1 MDKTLKD
8 LNYAIKNAIDNNE
21 IFLRDELELFLKY
34 KLVLILDII
43 NHNNKISMKNDL
55 GEFVFF
61 TNKI

>member
-8 LNYAIKNAIDNNE
+8 LNHAIKNAIDNNE